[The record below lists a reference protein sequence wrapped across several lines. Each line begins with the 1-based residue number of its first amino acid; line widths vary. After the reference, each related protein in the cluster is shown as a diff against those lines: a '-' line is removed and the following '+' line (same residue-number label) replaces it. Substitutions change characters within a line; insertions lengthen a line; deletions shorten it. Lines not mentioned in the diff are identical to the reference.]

1 MIIEESTSSRERGH
15 LAHLAP
21 AAIVSA
27 PRAATPYR
35 VKTEEKKQRIH
46 SLLHDMERG
55 APWTAW
61 IKMIQL
67 RGRNGFFFRFTKL
80 GTACSK
86 DGLGLQV
93 PVT

>member
-46 SLLHDMERG
+46 SLLHDMERD

-67 RGRNGFFFRFTKL
+67 RGRGLRFAFSKL
-80 GTACSK
+80 GTECSK
-86 DGLGLQV
+86 DVLGLQV
-93 PVT
+93 PAI